1 MGLQNICVFC
11 GASFNGDPELLRAIN
26 ELATELVRRDSG
38 LVYGGGNVG
47 VMGLIANAV
56 LDRGGRV
63 TGVIPQFL
71 LDREVGHFEVTKLYI
86 TENMHERKKQMS
98 DISDAF
104 IVLPG
109 GFGTLEE
116 FFEVLTWLQL
126 GLHSKPIA
134 LLNVGGFYDALL
146 EQLDT
151 MVARKFLSE
160 ANRCLV
166 ICEEDPALL
175 LDTLEKFSTVST
187 EQWFQDRNLT

>member
-160 ANRCLV
+160 ANRRLV